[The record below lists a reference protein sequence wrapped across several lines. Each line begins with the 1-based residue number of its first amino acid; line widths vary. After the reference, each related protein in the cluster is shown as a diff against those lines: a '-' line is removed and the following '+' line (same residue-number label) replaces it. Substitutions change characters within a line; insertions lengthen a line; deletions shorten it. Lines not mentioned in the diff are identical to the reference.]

1 MFATRRRG
9 WQLLQFIWA
18 CVETLADR
26 LGLEA
31 IAAFFA
37 TLLKSDQ
44 MSVAHLA
51 ADIVLLTIII
61 TAVEKARDFARRDIR
76 LLAFL
81 TFEGLIGFGTLVYA
95 WVDAGADPDIA
106 LVDLVGRSQSVFLVP
121 WVLVFVLSPLLLVIA
136 ALREK
141 YISLG
146 GATVPLRLEVSCF
159 LFFFL
164 PFFLLNV
171 LVHKSLDSLWEL
183 VVQSTIEALVPT
195 MLLLLWIAHRRRGNE
210 RRLITKSPRWDFR
223 SGPKSYWAAPHE
235 MTEVQYRYVRRR
247 LKEWTKRSL
256 GK

>member
-1 MFATRRRG
+1 M
-9 WQLLQFIWA
+9 
-18 CVETLADR
+18 
-26 LGLEA
+26 EA
-31 IAAFFA
+31 VAAFFA

-51 ADIVLLTIII
+51 ADIVLLTVII

-95 WVDAGADPDIA
+95 WVDAGADPDIS
-106 LVDLVGRSQSVFLVP
+106 LVDLVRRSQSVFLIP
-121 WVLVFVLSPLLLVIA
+121 WVLVFVLSPLLLLIA

-141 YISLG
+141 YIALG
-146 GATVPLRLEVSCF
+146 GTTVPLRLELSCF
-159 LFFFL
+159 LLFFL
-164 PFFLLNV
+164 PLFLLNIRV
-171 LVHKSLDSLWEL
+171 RSSLASLWEL
-183 VVQSTIEALVPT
+183 VAQSTIEALVPT
-195 MLLLLWIAHRRRGNE
+195 MTLLLWVAHRRRGHE
-210 RRLITKSPRWDFR
+210 RRLITKSPRWGFR